1 MIVERMRGGSFE
13 VGTGDGARDYFQIP
27 PDATGG
33 VCYRDVT
40 ISSAELLAL
49 NATPKELVPAPGA
62 GFALVLDGVV
72 AHKPAN
78 DTAYDGIAAGED
90 ISIRYTDGSG
100 TELAEIEATGFL
112 DQTTVQ
118 TRFAYPYRAAS
129 GVSSVTPTANAA
141 IVAHMLT
148 GEIATGDGDL
158 KMRVFYRILPTTL
171 S

>member
-62 GFALVLDGVV
+62 GFALVLDSVV
-72 AHKPAN
+72 AYKAAG
-78 DTAYDGIAAGED
+78 TAYAGIAAGED

-112 DQTTVQ
+112 DQATAQ
-118 TRFAYPYRAAS
+118 TRFAYPFRAAS
-129 GVSSVTPTANAA
+129 GISSVTPTANAA
-141 IVAHMLT
+141 LVAHMLT
-148 GEIATGDGDL
+148 GEITTGDSAL
-158 KMRVFYRILPTTL
+158 KLRVFYRILPTTL

>member
-62 GFALVLDGVV
+62 GFALVLDSVV
-72 AHKPAN
+72 AYKAAG
-78 DTAYDGIAAGED
+78 TAYAGIAAGED

-100 TELAEIEATGFL
+100 TELTEIEATGFL
-112 DQTTVQ
+112 DQAGAE

-129 GVSSVTPTANAA
+129 GVYSVEPTANAA
-141 IVAHMLT
+141 LVAHMLT
-148 GEIATGDGDL
+148 GEITTGDSDL
-158 KMRVFYRILPTTL
+158 KMRVYYRILPTTL

>member
-1 MIVERMRGGSFE
+1 MIVTRMRGGVME
-13 VGTGDGARDYFQIP
+13 RGLGDGSRDYDRIP

-33 VCYRDVT
+33 VQYVDVT

-62 GFALVLDGVV
+62 GFANVLDSIV
-72 AHKPAN
+72 AYKAAG
-78 DTAYDGIAAGED
+78 TAYAGIAAGED
-90 ISIRYTDGSG
+90 ISVRYTDGSG

-112 DQTTVQ
+112 DQATAQ

-129 GVSSVTPTANAA
+129 GISSVTPTANAA

-148 GEIATGDGDL
+148 GEITTGDSDL
-158 KMRVFYRILPTTL
+158 KLRVFFRTLPTTL